1 MRLVSS
7 LRYIALLVIFLPFA
21 TAGYFFD
28 DTWNG
33 LTRGT
38 LLYFDITIHEHFQNL
53 FRIWT
58 IENGRF
64 FPVSLFAGVYGWY
77 FLEELSQAR
86 AYQLT
91 LAALNVWM
99 WFGIIRTISNSKLLA
114 WKAIIFLGLV
124 IQFNPRWDGLT
135 SFVALNQMVLFFI
148 QLSVLCVMAAY
159 YFKQGKYKV
168 TFLSLSLTFCAFS
181 LLTYEIGILG
191 PALVTIFLVFQLKEK
206 THATLVALLGVFSLV
221 SAYMIIAL
229 FLRNKMSVGYTGTEI
244 EFGIASIKTFSF
256 QVLSALPLANVR
268 DLGDSY
274 KYVGGL
280 WFLAIYFIVSTACFV
295 TIGNT
300 HCNDW
305 KKINQRPLL
314 FLIALTTLTVP
325 ALLISLSARYQDIIK
340 YGDPYIVVYVQ
351 FFGASLLLALVFSSI
366 QRRLIPTIFMQVFV
380 AGLIGFFIAVTV
392 LENFGKIDGKNKQ
405 FKYPREQTETLFNAN
420 LFKDL
425 G

>member
-1 MRLVSS
+1 MEGH
-7 LRYIALLVIFLPFA
+7 Y
-21 TAGYFFD
+21 
-28 DTWNG
+28 
-33 LTRGT
+33 
-38 LLYFDITIHEHFQNL
+38 
-53 FRIWT
+53 
-58 IENGRF
+58 
-64 FPVSLFAGVYGWY
+64 
-77 FLEELSQAR
+77 
-86 AYQLT
+86 
-91 LAALNVWM
+91 
-99 WFGIIRTISNSKLLA
+99 
-114 WKAIIFLGLV
+114 FLGLV

-420 LFKDL
+420 LFKDWLKILRFIPTPFLCGELRLQLRTLL
-425 G
+425 GVLLSVSK